1 MAANRAFM
9 SNKIIPSTAT
19 AELRILRIVFWLLV
33 GTGIVAFVAA
43 VISMLYAGIG
53 WDARTDAGQS
63 LVIRE
68 VVPNLPAGSS
78 LAFAY
83 DKIYLTAEFY
93 GILLPQLGDLL
104 HSIATGS
111 IFTGSVE
118 MLQLNNIA
126 TYRWQ
131 GLANVLLSTL
141 AAASLGFAIS
151 SALKSRLA
159 GSFAWALIMTTPLY
173 FGMSYVNIKDMPVA
187 AGLTLITAGFM
198 LNRSAKSVSVRWWV
212 AIFLTT
218 TGAAISTA
226 TRPGLW
232 PLILIFAAMTL
243 GIFGLSDLRNRSLR
257 KSLPGILG
265 LVISTIATLL
275 FLWWANPLG
284 RLSLFQWLSDSFTVM
299 RNYPWEGTIR
309 VAGLDVASTDLP
321 WWYVPAWVLAQLP
334 ILTTVL
340 IAVALVVTLA
350 SVFKR
355 SWALNRT
362 QVLIMSPVFLQAIV
376 LPVAVVVTGATL
388 YDALRHLL
396 FMIPALVGIG
406 SIAIAT
412 LEKSAFCWRLSP
424 KVAASVIAVVV
435 VALSA
440 WATARWIPY
449 SYAFINPIAGWNHPE
464 RDWELDFWGVT
475 AFEGVDRLRQAGLD
489 PIGVLPTEETSS
501 LFGGGSL
508 EGIREANPSEP
519 YGVYVFKRWDSAIG
533 DCEKL
538 FSIVRD
544 GQVLGEGATCLP
556 VEE

>member
-1 MAANRAFM
+1 M
-9 SNKIIPSTAT
+9 SNRDAPVAAT
-19 AELRILRIVFWLLV
+19 VELRILRVVFWLLV

-43 VISMLYAGIG
+43 IASMLYAGIG
-53 WDARTDAGQS
+53 WDARMDAGQS

-68 VVPNLPAGSS
+68 VIPSLPAGQG
-78 LAFAY
+78 LALAY
-83 DKIYLTAEFY
+83 EKVHLTAEFY

-104 HSIATGS
+104 NAIATGS
-111 IFTGSVE
+111 IFTGSVD

-131 GLANVLLSTL
+131 GLANVILSTF
-141 AAASLGFAIS
+141 AAASLAFAIS
-151 SALKSRLA
+151 STLRSRLA

-173 FGMSYVNIKDMPVA
+173 FGMSYINIKDMPVA

-198 LNRSAKSVSVRWWV
+198 LNRSAQSVSVRWWV
-212 AIFLTT
+212 AIFLTA
-218 TGAAISTA
+218 TGAVIATA

-243 GIFGLSDLRNRSLR
+243 GIFGLSDLKNRSLR
-257 KSLPGILG
+257 NSLPGILA
-265 LVISTIATLL
+265 VAISTIATLL
-275 FLWWANPLG
+275 FLWWSNPFG

-309 VAGLDVASTDLP
+309 VAGIDVASTDLP

-334 ILTTVL
+334 ILTTVVVS
-340 IAVALVVTLA
+340 VALVVTVA
-350 SVFKR
+350 SVFTR
-355 SWALNRT
+355 SWALKRT

-388 YDALRHLL
+388 YDAVRHLL

-412 LEKSAFCWRLSP
+412 LEKSAFNWRVSP
-424 KVAASVIAVVV
+424 KVAASVCAVIV
-435 VALSA
+435 VAFSA

-464 RDWELDFWGVT
+464 RDWELDFWGIT
-475 AFEGVDRLRQAGLD
+475 AFEGVDRLRQAELD

-501 LFGGGSL
+501 IFGGGSL
-508 EGIREANPSEP
+508 TGVREANPSQP
-519 YGVYVFKRWDSAIG
+519 YGLFVFKRWDSAIG
-533 DCEKL
+533 DCEEL

-544 GQVLGEGATCLP
+544 GQVLGEGAICLP
-556 VEE
+556 VKP